1 MNTITKR
8 VTVGRD
14 HHIRI
19 EIDLPDDF
27 PEGEAEA
34 IVDLKPMVTNGAE
47 SSKRGLAALHGKF
60 KGQIRM
66 SDDFDAPLDD
76 FAEYM

>member
-19 EIDLPDDF
+19 EIDLPADF

-34 IVDLKPMVTNGAE
+34 VVDLKPMKANT
-47 SSKRGLAALHGKF
+47 KRGVAALAGIFHG
-60 KGQIRM
+60 QVRM
-66 SDDFDAPLDD
+66 ADDFDEPLED
-76 FAEYM
+76 FADYM

>member
-19 EIDLPDDF
+19 EIDLPADF
-27 PEGEAEA
+27 PEGDAEA
-34 IVDLKPMVTNGAE
+34 IVDLKPMATTKNRLSE
-47 SSKRGLAALHGKF
+47 ICGKG
-60 KGQIRM
+60 KGQFWM
-66 SDDFDAPLDD
+66 SDDFDEPLDD
-76 FAEYM
+76 FADYR

>member
-1 MNTITKR
+1 MSPITKR
-8 VTVGRD
+8 VIVGAD
-14 HHIRI
+14 HHVRI
-19 EIDLPDDF
+19 ELDLPLDF

-34 IVDLKPMVTNGAE
+34 VVDLTPMANAGD
-47 SSKRGLAALHGKF
+47 SPKGLAALHGKF

-66 SDDFDAPLDD
+66 SDDFDEPLDD

>member
-19 EIDLPDDF
+19 EIDLPADF

-34 IVDLKPMVTNGAE
+34 VVDLKPMATTKNRLSE
-47 SSKRGLAALHGKF
+47 IYGKGEN
-60 KGQIRM
+60 KSWM

-76 FAEYM
+76 FAEYMT